1 VTRINI
7 GIYGG
12 TGYSGYELIRILN
25 RHRYANIKFITSES
39 YAGKNF
45 SEVFSCF
52 YDYDLIPSEKV
63 NLDDI
68 DIVFLCLPHAT
79 AMDIVAS
86 VRKFSEKIKIID
98 LSADFR
104 LDNAQEYEKWY
115 KTSHNYPYLLKEKVY
130 GLTEINRERIKNAWL
145 VANPGCYP
153 TSVLLGTYPL
163 LKHQLVD
170 SSQPIIIDSK
180 SGVSGAGRKA
190 TLTTSFVEVNENLT
204 PYNIGHVHRHTG
216 EIEQELKKISGEKI
230 SIIFSPH
237 LFPIS
242 TGMLS
247 TIYVRLS
254 RVGVDYTD
262 STLIELYR
270 DTYKNE
276 KFIKILDEGQVAS
289 VKHTL
294 GTNYCAISLKKL
306 DASPY
311 VIIVSSI
318 DNLIKGAA
326 GQAVQNMNM
335 MFCIEETEGLL

>member
-1 VTRINI
+1 MTKINI

-12 TGYSGYELIRILN
+12 TGYSGYELIRILG
-25 RHRYANIKFITSES
+25 RHRYASIKFITSES
-39 YAGKNF
+39 YAGKKL

-52 YDYDLIPSEKV
+52 YDYDLIPSEKAE
-63 NLDDI
+63 LDGVDL
-68 DIVFLCLPHAT
+68 VFLCLPHAQ
-79 AMDIVAS
+79 AMDIVATARTS
-86 VRKFSEKIKIID
+86 FEKIKFID

-104 LDNAQEYEKWY
+104 LDDAKEYVKWY
-115 KTSHNYPYLLKEKVY
+115 QIPHSHPELLNEKVY
-130 GLTEINRERIKNAWL
+130 GLTEIYREQIKNAWL

-163 LKHQLVD
+163 LKHQLVE

-216 EIEQELKKISGEKI
+216 EIEQELQKISGKKI
-230 SIIFSPH
+230 NIIFSPH
-237 LFPIS
+237 LLPIS
-242 TGMLS
+242 TGMIS
-247 TIYVRLS
+247 TIYVRLINA
-254 RVGVDYTD
+254 GYTD
-262 STLIELYR
+262 STLVRLYR
-270 DTYKNE
+270 DTYKDE
-276 KFIKILDEGQVAS
+276 RFIKVLDAGQIAS

-294 GTNYCAISLKKL
+294 GTNYCAISFKKV
-306 DASPY
+306 DVSRY

-326 GQAVQNMNM
+326 GQAVQNMNV
-335 MFCIEETEGLL
+335 MFGIPETEGLLC